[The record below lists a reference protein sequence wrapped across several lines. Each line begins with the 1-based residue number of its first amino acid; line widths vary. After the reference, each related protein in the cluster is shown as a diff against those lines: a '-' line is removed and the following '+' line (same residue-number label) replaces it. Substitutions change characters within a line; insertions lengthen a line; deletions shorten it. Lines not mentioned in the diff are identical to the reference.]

1 MAKAVKFKNDYY
13 LDSSSIVHNKTP
25 LKAVIDSE
33 IVWERAISAISG
45 GATLSFSNQLDNGI
59 YNLYFVRS
67 VQSSENGIPITFTI
81 NNSSIWIYLNSSGW
95 IQEANADAI
104 ARRNIQ
110 ITKNG
115 IYVTDGGYN
124 KMSDGS
130 YSTNNNICIPYKLER
145 LLKY

>member
-1 MAKAVKFKNDYY
+1 MAKAIKLKNGYY
-13 LDSSSIVHNKTP
+13 LDSSSVVHNKNS
-25 LKAVIDSE
+25 LKEIISSE
-33 IVWERAISAISG
+33 VVWERAISTISG
-45 GATLSFSNQLDNGI
+45 GVTLSFDTQLENGI

-67 VQSSENGIPITFTI
+67 VQSSDNGIPVTFAI
-81 NNSSIWIYLNSSGW
+81 NNNSIWIYLNSSGW

-110 ITKNG
+110 ISKNG

-130 YSTNNNICIPYKLER
+130 YSTNNNTCIPYKLER